1 MGYFINKILKSYIKK
16 NTFIFAFASL
26 LQFQKKP
33 LEGRHVIQTLNSE
46 GLFCPFLKI
55 KKQQR

>member
-1 MGYFINKILKSYIKK
+1 MGYFINKILKSYIKKK

-33 LEGRHVIQTLNSE
+33 LEGRHVI
-46 GLFCPFLKI
+46 
-55 KKQQR
+55 